1 MKERTTKTWRNKLDT
16 NHQTKNIY
24 SYSELWS
31 SPMMS
36 RVRYW
41 WGNSPKGCQL
51 IVAHNSKQ
59 NLWPGLHRPAFHEQH
74 LSKSLWLPNW
84 SRLCWSRMPLL
95 FRDAALLLVLL
106 GCCPA
111 SAADDCDLPLKVER
125 HDLHQ
130 VGIRWRLDTEKEQ
143 PCFLRRSFVLFFHA
157 GEGSLFHFFFFFC
170 CFSSQLSDV
179 RWVLVEAFTDYP
191 AGQNILRSAGSSTV
205 EMKHN
210 GDNRTFLITEAIRA
224 WVQEEEGPAE
234 VWQRLQLGGGFVSA
248 ETEHAF
254 SSDSTC
260 RFPTPT
266 RPTTAYIWSVQVRS
280 GPLST
285 NGWFS
290 FSERPS
296 WQIGLSD
303 KKTTPS

>member
-157 GEGSLFHFFFFFC
+157 GEGSLFHFFFFFAVSPHSC
-170 CFSSQLSDV
+170 QMFVGFWWRPSLTTLQARIYSGV
-179 RWVLVEAFTDYP
+179 PAAPRW
-191 AGQNILRSAGSSTV
+191 RWS
-205 EMKHN
+205 
-210 GDNRTFLITEAIRA
+210 
-224 WVQEEEGPAE
+224 
-234 VWQRLQLGGGFVSA
+234 
-248 ETEHAF
+248 
-254 SSDSTC
+254 
-260 RFPTPT
+260 
-266 RPTTAYIWSVQVRS
+266 TTATTEPSSSLR
-280 GPLST
+280 L
-285 NGWFS
+285 
-290 FSERPS
+290 SEREFR
-296 WQIGLSD
+296 
-303 KKTTPS
+303 KKKVRLKSGSAFN